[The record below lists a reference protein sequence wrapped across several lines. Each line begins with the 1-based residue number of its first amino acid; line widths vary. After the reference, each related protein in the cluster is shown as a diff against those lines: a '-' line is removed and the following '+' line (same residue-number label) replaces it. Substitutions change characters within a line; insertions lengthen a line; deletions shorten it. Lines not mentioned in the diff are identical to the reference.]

1 MSINRIL
8 VPTDFSENAQV
19 AFERAYDL
27 ARQLK
32 ARLYVLHVRDES
44 NLRIAIREGLL
55 EAESTDEHLQA
66 AVERLTEERFSK
78 LIAGVDR
85 SRVEIEHLSRRGD
98 SDSTILAY
106 AKEIDADIIT
116 IGRRG
121 AGMMDNILS
130 RVVGSVAET
139 VIRKSPCPVLVVRR
153 DHRVA
158 EERGSADTTQEA
170 EDGSQGSE

>member
-1 MSINRIL
+1 MSINNIL

-27 ARQLK
+27 ALQLK
-32 ARLYVLHVRDES
+32 ARLYVLHIRDES

-55 EAESTDEHLQA
+55 EAESTDEQLHA
-66 AVERLTEERFSK
+66 AVEKLTEERFSN

-85 SRVEIEHLSRRGD
+85 SQVKIEYLSRRGD
-98 SDSTILAY
+98 SDATILAY
-106 AKEIDADIIT
+106 AKEIDADIIA

-130 RVVGSVAET
+130 RVLGSV
-139 VIRKSPCPVLVVRR
+139 
-153 DHRVA
+153 
-158 EERGSADTTQEA
+158 
-170 EDGSQGSE
+170 